1 MRVTGGLGLG
11 RHHIQDCGEDQITM
25 KGKPFLVA
33 VAAFVIV
40 LFGGVAVAGVGS
52 MNSSSDTAG
61 TIADVEFAAASD
73 EAKAEAE
80 AKEKAK
86 AEEAEKAK
94 AEAEAKEEAKA
105 EEAEKAAAEAKAK
118 EKAKA
123 EAAEKAAAEAKA
135 KEKAE
140 AEAAEKAKAKEKAEA
155 AERAKEEA
163 EEKDKDDDKSD
174 AQKDLFTIKSPSD
187 GTHVE
192 NKVVRFSGE
201 AADGVT
207 IHRGKYTAEA
217 KNGTWSMELVLS
229 PGKNKVAFEAKDG
242 QGHFDSA
249 VVTVYY
255 DAPKEEED
263 PKEDDEPKDVKFTA
277 NQKYGSCGEEVPYDV
292 FWGTAKPGAKI
303 EASSPY
309 GSNSTTA
316 NDKGHWELKV
326 KFPDAPVGETFKVKI
341 NSSDGG
347 YQKFHFTNTG
357 SGKDH

>member
-1 MRVTGGLGLG
+1 
-11 RHHIQDCGEDQITM
+11 M

-52 MNSSSDTAG
+52 MSSNSDTAG
-61 TIADVEFAAASD
+61 TIADVEFSAAAED
-73 EAKAEAE
+73 DAKAEAE
-80 AKEKAK
+80 AKEKARTEAK
-86 AEEAEKAK
+86 AQEKAQ
-94 AEAEAKEEAKA
+94 AEAKEKA
-105 EEAEKAAAEAKAK
+105 R
-118 EKAKA
+118 
-123 EAAEKAAAEAKA
+123 AEAKA

-140 AEAAEKAKAKEKAEA
+140 AAEKAKAEAKAKEKTEAAEKAKEEAEKAKEKD
-155 AERAKEEA
+155 KEESD
-163 EEKDKDDDKSD
+163 EKDKDDDKSD
-174 AQKDLFTIKSPSD
+174 TYKDLFTIKSPSD

-217 KNGTWSMELVLS
+217 KDGTWSMELVLS
-229 PGKNKVAFEAKDG
+229 PGKNKVAFNATDG
-242 QGHFDSA
+242 QGHIDTA

-255 DAPKEEED
+255 DAPKEEEK
-263 PKEDDEPKDVKFTA
+263 PKEDDKPKDVKFTA

-326 KFPDAPVGETFKVKI
+326 KFPDAPQGETFKVKI
-341 NSSDGG
+341 MSSDGG
-347 YQKFHFTNTG
+347 YQKFTFTNTG

>member
-52 MNSSSDTAG
+52 MSSSSDTAG
-61 TIADVEFAAASD
+61 TIAAVEFSPASGD
-73 EAKAEAE
+73 ARAEVE

-86 AEEAEKAK
+86 ADAAENAKADAEAK
-94 AEAEAKEEAKA
+94 AEAEAKEEA
-105 EEAEKAAAEAKAK
+105 EAKAK
-118 EKAKA
+118 EQ
-123 EAAEKAAAEAKA
+123 
-135 KEKAE
+135 AE
-140 AEAAEKAKAKEKAEA
+140 AEAAEKAKAEEKAAAEA
-155 AERAKEEA
+155 AEKAKAEEKAAAEAAEKAKA
-163 EEKDKDDDKSD
+163 EEKDKSD
-174 AQKDLFTIKSPSD
+174 EKDNDTSGAYKDLFTIKSPSD

-192 NKVVRFSGE
+192 NKVVRFTGE
-201 AADGVT
+201 ASDGVT

-217 KNGTWSMELVLS
+217 KNGTWSMELVLE
-229 PGKNKVAFEAKDG
+229 PGKNKVSFKATDG
-242 QGHFDSA
+242 QGHMDTA

-255 DAPKEEED
+255 DAPKDEEK
-263 PKEDDEPKDVKFTA
+263 PKEDEEPKDVKFTA

-326 KFPDAPVGETFKVKI
+326 TFPDAPQGETFTVKI
-341 NSSDGG
+341 VSSDDG
-347 YQKFHFTNTG
+347 YQKFAFTNTG
-357 SGKDH
+357 GGKDH